1 MNRFSFSIVGASS
14 LVVIFAILC
23 IIIFALLSVST
34 ANAEEA
40 LSINSAEHVKAYYAA
55 DAEAEMILA
64 EIRAGN
70 MPDSVKRTGNLY
82 EYACRIDE
90 NQELQVE
97 VLVEEEK
104 YTVERWQTVYTG
116 EWQNDDS
123 LNVWDG
129 Q

>member
-23 IIIFALLSVST
+23 ITIFALLSVST

-40 LSINSAEHVKAYYAA
+40 LSINSADHVKEYYAA
-55 DAEAEMILA
+55 DAEAEIILA
-64 EIRAGN
+64 DIRAGN
-70 MPDSVKRTGNLY
+70 MPDGVKFTGSTY
-82 EYACRIDE
+82 EYACKIDE

-97 VLVEEEK
+97 VLVEEGS
-104 YTVERWQTVYTG
+104 YTVKRWQTVYTG
-116 EWQNDDS
+116 DWQNDDS